1 MPHLRTFTKWRQDK
15 TCKMRREEKKNKKT
29 KKERNKCFVC
39 YDPKWAVVWLSLSLL
54 DENLWLWP
62 ACQSVCPSLTYTHTH
77 IAHRPLH
84 KIAMTMTI
92 RYTATATCH
101 SFFNRSSLSP
111 MPLAASQ
118 KVLNSFY
125 ILLLHVSSKESLTVM
140 RDCQCQVDPVR
151 IPSNRDRMNSRSRNN
166 SNNNEI
172 K

>member
-1 MPHLRTFTKWRQDK
+1 MIQSGLLCD
-15 TCKMRREEKKNKKT
+15 C
-29 KKERNKCFVC
+29 
-39 YDPKWAVVWLSLSLL
+39 LSLSWMRICDCGL
-54 DENLWLWP
+54 P
-62 ACQSVCPSLTYTHTH
+62 ASLSAHRSHTNTH